1 MGIMAYYTEMTRIR
15 TAAIGDLPH
24 LLHHR
29 RAMYESMGHTDEA
42 MLDEVLRVSELYFR
56 IALPNG
62 RYRGYLAETEEGRV
76 VGGGGIVIND
86 WPAHPRET
94 MPLRV
99 WILNMYVE
107 PEFRRLG
114 IAKRLMEAMVGW
126 CRAEGFRNVSLH
138 ASNEGRPLYEAMG
151 FVPTN
156 EMRLEL

>member
-1 MGIMAYYTEMTRIR
+1 MAYYTEMTRIR

-114 IAKRLMEAMVGW
+114 IAKRLMEAMVEW

-138 ASNEGRPLYEAMG
+138 ASTEGRPLYASMG

>member
-1 MGIMAYYTEMTRIR
+1 MAYYTEMTRIR

-29 RAMYESMGHTDEA
+29 RAMYEAMGHTDEA

-62 RYRGYLAETEEGRV
+62 RYRGYVAETEEGRV
-76 VGGGGIVIND
+76 VGGAGIVIND

-114 IAKRLMEAMVGW
+114 IAKRLMEAMVEW

-138 ASNEGRPLYEAMG
+138 ASTEGRPLYASMG